1 MSLVVTLLV
10 TCFISWYVA
19 YGNAA
24 LAEMATAREVFTKAQ
39 DRVDEAET
47 GVPASPAADA
57 DDQAPAP
64 NAAPAP
70 GQTPVAAP
78 ALPAPADQFTG
89 FCARK
94 PYQSA
99 SQSQLC
105 DARDNAQA
113 AVNQVKRRLA
123 DWLCWDWISNCS
135 NPAKVEDAPSR
146 AAALASIIG
155 SAVLPF
161 LYGLLGAGAA
171 IIRSLSRKIRAS
183 LLSPRD
189 LHLSFQQ
196 LALGAVV
203 GACIGLFVSAPGS
216 DGNDSI
222 LGPVTLSASAISFV
236 AGFGVEAVFQAL
248 EALITRIFNL
258 TSTAPPSNRADGA
271 ANS

>member
-1 MSLVVTLLV
+1 VT
-10 TCFISWYVA
+10 
-19 YGNAA
+19 
-24 LAEMATAREVFTKAQ
+24 
-39 DRVDEAET
+39 T
-47 GVPASPAADA
+47 GP
-57 DDQAPAP
+57 PAP
-64 NAAPAP
+64 FV
-70 GQTPVAAP
+70 GY
-78 ALPAPADQFTG
+78 
-89 FCARK
+89 CAIK

-99 SQSQLC
+99 AQLQLC
-105 DARDNAQA
+105 DARDHAQA
-113 AVNQVKRRLA
+113 EVNLVKRRLA
-123 DWLCWDWISNCS
+123 DWLCWDWFSDCS
-135 NPAKVEDAPSR
+135 NPTKVEDAPQR
-146 AAALASIIG
+146 AAATATIMG

-196 LALGAVV
+196 LALGAVI
-203 GACIGLFVSAPGS
+203 GACIGLFVAAPGS

-258 TSTAPPSNRADGA
+258 TSAAPTGNRGDGVPG
-271 ANS
+271 N